1 MLVVKYETGF
11 SANLN
16 SDGRVKTRWTN
27 KPQRALHSL
36 TTTKTYTNMSDVE
49 MGDAPDG
56 MWPALQQVTTQKDSH
71 RFHLWPGSRPWRK
84 ADS

>member
-56 MWPALQQVTTQKDSH
+56 M
-71 RFHLWPGSRPWRK
+71 
-84 ADS
+84 